1 VTLFGLHHSRSQ
13 ARLPKNSS
21 WYPFKTMKFPLTK
34 TTPLT
39 AAAIFC
45 VILCF
50 LNGPGRGAKATEPN
64 QSETATIEGK
74 LSPAQTPGRLSWKIP
89 VSESSSDML
98 WWHRVLSVQPP
109 IEVVLSADTSQLELP
124 LSKNLPPT
132 VEVKISSQRVPKSDA
147 FLRMNQIQLIGT
159 HNSYHIAPHPVVLR
173 VIRRFKPSEAR
184 YIAYTH
190 PSLSDQLTRLNL
202 RHFEIDIF
210 NDKQGG
216 AFAYPRGARL
226 VKIRNWRAAHPEF
239 DSDAMATPGFKVL
252 EYPDFDFRSN
262 TPTVKAA
269 LREWSSWSRQHS
281 LHLPI
286 MILIET
292 EKSAA
297 GKPSNEMSTFDT
309 SDFEELEKEILQVL
323 DPDQII
329 TPDEVRG
336 SYETLN
342 QAIRKKGWPLMG
354 DCRGRFLFA
363 LDNPGEERVNY
374 LKLHPQLRGALLFVS
389 SPANEPESAFLK
401 MNDPINNHTEI
412 QQRVGEGYL
421 IRSRADADLVEG
433 RANDHQRRNHA
444 FSSGAHYISTDF
456 PEARPEFSGYVVRW
470 ENEQVGRLNPLF
482 NHDRD
487 GIVLEPATLNSESVV
502 KIYVLEVPSDQVR

>member
-1 VTLFGLHHSRSQ
+1 
-13 ARLPKNSS
+13 
-21 WYPFKTMKFPLTK
+21 MKFPLTK
-34 TTPLT
+34 ITPLT
-39 AAAIFC
+39 AAVIFC
-45 VILCF
+45 AVLCS
-50 LNGPGRGAKATEPN
+50 LNVSGRGAKATEPN
-64 QSETATIEGK
+64 HSETATGEGK

-109 IEVVLSADTSQLELP
+109 IEVVLSADTSELEVG
-124 LSKNLPPT
+124 LSKELPPT
-132 VEVKISSQRVPKSDA
+132 VEVKISSQRVPRSDA

-159 HNSYHIAPHPVVLR
+159 HNSYHIAPHPGVLR
-173 VIRRFKPSEAR
+173 VIRRFKPTEAR

-190 PSLSDQLTRLNL
+190 RPLSDQLTRLSL
-202 RHFEIDIF
+202 RQFELDIF

-216 AFAYPRGARL
+216 TFAYPRGARL

-239 DSDAMATPGFKVL
+239 DRDAMATPGFKVL

-262 TPTVKAA
+262 TPTVNAA

-297 GKPSNEMSTFDT
+297 GKPSNEMSPFNTTDFD
-309 SDFEELEKEILQVL
+309 ELEKAILQVL
-323 DPDQII
+323 DRDQII

-336 SYETLN
+336 SYDTLN
-342 QAIRKKGWPLMG
+342 QAIRKKGWPRMG

-363 LDNPGEERVNY
+363 LDNLDEQRVNY
-374 LKLHPQLRGALLFVS
+374 LKLHPQLRGGLLFVS
-389 SPANEPESAFLK
+389 SPVTEPEAAFLK
-401 MNDPINNHTEI
+401 MDDPINNHTEI
-412 QQRVGEGYL
+412 QQRVEEGYL
-421 IRSRADADLVEG
+421 IRTRADADLVEG
-433 RANDHQRRNHA
+433 RANDPQRRNHA

-456 PEARPEFSGYVVRW
+456 PEARPKFSEYVVRW

-482 NHDRD
+482 NHDQD
-487 GIVLEPATLNSESVV
+487 SIVLEPATLNSECVV
-502 KIYVLEVPSDQVR
+502 KSYVLEVPSDQVR